1 MNRALRAA
9 AMGVLLLSP
18 VALSACSAGQVAQT
32 ADQDRDRVG
41 GMADAGHIAIRQARL
56 AYPDSGE
63 YQPGGD
69 AQLLVAITNGGQTG
83 DTLVSITG
91 QDFTGA
97 VVTPPA
103 TATPTTAASSTPTTA
118 ASSTAAATGS
128 TTTGSTATGSTTTG
142 SATTGS
148 TATGSA
154 TTGSATTGS
163 ATTGSAA
170 TTTAGTTAAA
180 TTTATTGSS
189 DLNIP
194 VPAGSSVYIGGNG
207 PVVTLT
213 GLSQALAPG
222 QSLNVTMTFEKAG
235 AVPVQVLVGT
245 STRDLPRGSAFDF
258 TEHH

>member
-1 MNRALRAA
+1 
-9 AMGVLLLSP
+9 MGVLLLSP

-103 TATPTTAASSTPTTA
+103 TATPTTAASSTATA
-118 ASSTAAATGS
+118 
-128 TTTGSTATGSTTTG
+128 TGSTATGSATTGSATTG

-148 TATGSA
+148 TA
-154 TTGSATTGS
+154 TGSATTGS